1 MQRNTARSPLAR
13 AASIL
18 GLCLLGASLAS
29 CGHGTY
35 TTEHKNAASDK
46 VALIKSGS
54 QWTQAQQQFLA
65 GDLDKSLKSVDESI
79 AIKGDYAKSHVLRGR
94 ILMEKGDLE
103 GARLALVRAEELDP
117 TLADTQYY
125 LGILHE
131 RFRQPEEALSRYSKA
146 AALDPRSPQYQI
158 ASAEMLIQMDRL
170 DDAQALIDSKRDTF
184 QYNPAVKQTEGHIAM
199 LRGNPEAAAK
209 LFGEARL
216 LSPDDMSILED
227 LARAQI
233 ASANW
238 SEAEYNISRV
248 LEGSKTAPGTATNP
262 AVPRRDLQHMRVACL
277 LKLDR
282 PVEARTTLLELTSG
296 PEGEKD
302 LRAWINLGDVCALL
316 NDNPRLRTAATR
328 AIAISPDTYEG
339 HYLRALYLH
348 RTGDNKGAL
357 ESLDKAVSFT
367 ATDPGPWV
375 LRGMVQQDLGMIQE
389 AKASYET
396 AAKLAPSD
404 ARIRTLM
411 SAVETQ

>member
-1 MQRNTARSPLAR
+1 MPLNTARSPLAR

-29 CGHGTY
+29 CGHGAY
-35 TTEHKNAASDK
+35 TTEHMNTATEK

-65 GDLDKSLKSVDESI
+65 GDLDKALKSVDESI
-79 AIKGDYAKSHVLRGR
+79 AIKADYAKSHVLRGR
-94 ILMEKGDLE
+94 ILMEKGDLD
-103 GARLALVRAEELDP
+103 GSRISLLRAEELDP
-117 TLADTQYY
+117 TLPDTQYY

-131 RFRQPEEALSRYSKA
+131 RFRQPQEALSRYSKA

-158 ASAEMLIQMDRL
+158 ASAEMLVQMDRL

-216 LSPDDMSILED
+216 LAPDDMSILED

-248 LEGSKTAPGTATNP
+248 LEGSKTKPAAPGTP
-262 AVPRRDLQHMRVACL
+262 ALARRDLQHMRVTCL

-282 PVEARTTLLELTSG
+282 PVEARTTLLELTQG
-296 PEGEKD
+296 QEGEKD

-316 NDNPRLRTAATR
+316 NDNARLRTAATR
-328 AIAISPDTYEG
+328 AVAISPETYEG
-339 HYLRALYLH
+339 YYLRGLFLH
-348 RTGDNKGAL
+348 RTGDNKAAL
-357 ESLDKAVSFT
+357 DSLDKATTLT

-375 LRGMVQQDLGMIQE
+375 LRGMVQQDLGMLQE
-389 AKASYET
+389 AKASFET